1 MFKEPEKGKADI
13 NVVRSKEA
21 LDTGATTIA
30 VACPFCMTMMRDGVK
45 AHEKESSVQVKD
57 IAELISENLQKEA

>member
-1 MFKEPEKGKADI
+1 
-13 NVVRSKEA
+13 
-21 LDTGATTIA
+21 
-30 VACPFCMTMMRDGVK
+30 MTMMRDGVK